1 MRGRKS
7 GDAGYRSLYLSHAE
21 RALYHLSYTPMREI
35 RSSRT
40 QAVKGVDQKSTGLC
54 PRRFESCRLRTPFR
68 SGKTTP
74 GGTRTHNLWLRKPTP
89 YPLGYRGLVVW
100 LAENIAEV
108 GFDPTTCGLWAHR
121 ADHCA
126 TLLWQ
131 PWSNGQDSGPPS
143 QRPGFDSRRLHFV
156 QQRSPGLNGGGLP
169 LLCYRM
175 RPYSGES
182 TPSRPIWEVK
192 HRQAQLVLR

>member
-1 MRGRKS
+1 MSPG
-7 GDAGYRSLYLSHAE
+7 
-21 RALYHLSYTPMREI
+21 
-35 RSSRT
+35 SR
-40 QAVKGVDQKSTGLC
+40 V
-54 PRRFESCRLRTPFR
+54 RTP
-68 SGKTTP
+68 P
-74 GGTRTHNLWLRKPTP
+74 GAIFPWEKYL
-89 YPLGYRGLVVW
+89 
-100 LAENIAEV
+100 AEV

-131 PWSNGQDSGPPS
+131 PWSNGQDSGLPS
-143 QRPGFDSRRLHFV
+143 QRPGFDSRRLHAILAV
-156 QQRSPGLNGGGLP
+156 GGNIRHSIVVRTPGSHPGDPGSIPGGGTFWHP
-169 LLCYRM
+169 AELLVQKNGEGGVRTHAPEETTTCTQSGGISCTWGCRSAYDCNRM